1 LDQVVAAGGVASRS
15 EPVDD
20 LVDALAG
27 ADAGAAVQAVAAALA
42 EGHDPRVLAEAV
54 LSVLRDAFLCSVGVE
69 VPQLLDADR
78 AQAERWAGELGTRR
92 LTRALERIG
101 TALVDMR
108 HAADARVPLEVALVS
123 LTSDQDRLAE
133 LERRVAELE
142 EGGVRS
148 APAARRSAA
157 SAAAVAGSG
166 AVVDSAPAADDGA
179 VGEAN
184 DRGSVPAAA
193 SEDPPRTGS
202 SPAPGGAAARAAQAR
217 AALDAS
223 AAGRRGSGGATG
235 PPPTRPA
242 ARPAAP
248 RRPGSGES
256 SNPVAGADVA
266 ASAPGSERTVEA
278 PDSAPEQPS
287 GAPAAGADVDP
298 AADGA
303 VSPEPRSAAAPST
316 AVPSTG
322 APLADEW
329 VRASLAD
336 NVLPSLKGRARAL
349 VAQAAV
355 ERVEGSTVLL
365 GVANEA
371 TMARAEEFVPQVA
384 DLLSAAAGRPVEV
397 ALVVAGSPVAA
408 TRGAEP
414 LPERAPMEDS
424 GSTDDAVRAGAA
436 PPGGDDPSSTEDEL
450 VDLDELEDAS
460 DVATTGVARLTQA
473 FPGAVVVDSEG
484 TT

>member
-1 LDQVVAAGGVASRS
+1 
-15 EPVDD
+15 
-20 LVDALAG
+20 
-27 ADAGAAVQAVAAALA
+27 
-42 EGHDPRVLAEAV
+42 
-54 LSVLRDAFLCSVGVE
+54 
-69 VPQLLDADR
+69 
-78 AQAERWAGELGTRR
+78 
-92 LTRALERIG
+92 
-101 TALVDMR
+101 
-108 HAADARVPLEVALVS
+108 
-123 LTSDQDRLAE
+123 
-133 LERRVAELE
+133 
-142 EGGVRS
+142 
-148 APAARRSAA
+148 
-157 SAAAVAGSG
+157 
-166 AVVDSAPAADDGA
+166 
-179 VGEAN
+179 
-184 DRGSVPAAA
+184 
-193 SEDPPRTGS
+193 
-202 SPAPGGAAARAAQAR
+202 
-217 AALDAS
+217 
-223 AAGRRGSGGATG
+223 
-235 PPPTRPA
+235 
-242 ARPAAP
+242 
-248 RRPGSGES
+248 
-256 SNPVAGADVA
+256 VAGADVA
-266 ASAPGSERTVEA
+266 ASAPGSERTVEV

-436 PPGGDDPSSTEDEL
+436 PPGGGPRRTR
-450 VDLDELEDAS
+450 
-460 DVATTGVARLTQA
+460 GCQ
-473 FPGAVVVDSEG
+473 
-484 TT
+484 